1 MMRGLPLMLV
11 PALLAA
17 CADQGT
23 IERDRM
29 SDLAVGRTTT
39 TELASAWGP
48 PLMDTTTTDSRR
60 VWTYRTIH
68 MQTGP
73 ITTMVPGFGPI
84 GSTSET
90 LMGQVTLTFDAQGVL
105 LSVTYTR

>member
-1 MMRGLPLMLV
+1 MRFLPMLLL
-11 PALLAA
+11 PALLAG

-23 IERDRM
+23 IERERL
-29 SDLAVGRTTT
+29 SDLSVGRTTT

-48 PLMDTTTTDSRR
+48 PLRDATMPDGRR

-73 ITTMVPGFGPI
+73 IVAMAPGFGPI
-84 GSTSET
+84 GSNSET
-90 LMGQVTLTFDAQGVL
+90 LMGQVILTFDTQGVL
-105 LSVTYTR
+105 LSVAYTR

>member
-1 MMRGLPLMLV
+1 MRLFPML
-11 PALLAA
+11 LLAA
-17 CADQGT
+17 FLAGCADQGT
-23 IERDRM
+23 IERDRL
-29 SDLAVGRTTT
+29 SELAVGRTTT
-39 TELASAWGP
+39 TELASTWGP
-48 PLMDTTTTDSRR
+48 PLRDATISDGRH

-90 LMGQVTLTFDAQGVL
+90 LMGQVMLTFDTKGL
-105 LSVTYTR
+105 LQDVAYTR